1 MSIVS
6 VERTN
11 EAVIIKLP
19 LDASADYIQ
28 NILNYLKYVQTGVS
42 SEITPEQINELA
54 SEAKEGWW
62 KKNKARFEGV
72 DGFEDLPG

>member
-6 VERTN
+6 IERTS

-28 NILNYLKYVQTGVS
+28 NTLNYLKYVQTGIS
-42 SEITPEQINELA
+42 SEVTQEQIEELA
-54 SEAKEGWW
+54 AEAKEGWW
-62 KKNKARFEGV
+62 EKNKNRFKGV
-72 DGFEDLPG
+72 EGFENMP